1 MFLYIYSV
9 IQGIVQ
15 GITELL
21 PISSTAHLKIVNRI
35 IAACGGA
42 APSENFNNMFDVVI
56 QLGSILA
63 FLVYFHEKLVP
74 AAAFRDKA
82 VFRKTFLL
90 WFKSGIGLIPTAIAG
105 FLFADYV
112 EGLGLKTFI
121 TTLLVGGI
129 ILLFLESRKQKD
141 GIQKIEDIE
150 KFSYARALGVGLFQ
164 CLALIPGTSRS
175 AATIIGGLILGEFAI
190 EVGWFMPETILYM
203 AIVSI
208 TNFTQHNYELGYAFK
223 YVRIAMLCLT
233 ALCGWWGILLGT
245 ALLLVLLITSPMPED
260 RARYF
265 YPLIPFDGA
274 ALASLFIRRRKE
286 LP

>member
-35 IAACGGA
+35 IAACGGST
-42 APSENFNNMFDVVI
+42 PSEAFNNMFDVVI

-63 FLVYFHEKLVP
+63 FLVYFHEKLIP
-74 AAAFRDKA
+74 AAAFRDKI

-90 WFKSGIGLIPTAIAG
+90 WFKSGIGLIPTIIAG

-112 EGLGLKTFI
+112 ERLGMKTFI

-129 ILLFLESRKQKD
+129 VLLFLESRKQKE
-141 GIQKIEDIE
+141 GIKKIEDIE
-150 KFSYARALGVGLFQ
+150 NFSYARALGVGAFQ

-175 AATIIGGLILGEFAI
+175 AATIIGGLILGASRPLAVEFSFFLAI
-190 EVGWFMPETILYM
+190 PTMVAASGYSLLKHGASLSGTEWTAVGIGF
-203 AIVSI
+203 IVSFFVSWI
-208 TNFTQHNYELGYAFK
+208 TVVLFMKYIRTKDFK
-223 YVRIAMLCLT
+223 PFGWYRIGLAVVLAVL
-233 ALCGWWGILLGT
+233 LFRGILT
-245 ALLLVLLITSPMPED
+245 N
-260 RARYF
+260 
-265 YPLIPFDGA
+265 
-274 ALASLFIRRRKE
+274 
-286 LP
+286 

>member
-141 GIQKIEDIE
+141 GLQKIEDIE

-175 AATIIGGLILGEFAI
+175 AATIIGGLILGASRPLAVEFSFFLAI
-190 EVGWFMPETILYM
+190 PTMVAASGYSLLKHGASLSGQEWIAVAIGFVVSFFVSWATVVLFMKYIRTKDFKPFGWYRIGL
-203 AIVSI
+203 AIV
-208 TNFTQHNYELGYAFK
+208 L
-223 YVRIAMLCLT
+223 
-233 ALCGWWGILLGT
+233 GILLFSGILT
-245 ALLLVLLITSPMPED
+245 N
-260 RARYF
+260 
-265 YPLIPFDGA
+265 
-274 ALASLFIRRRKE
+274 
-286 LP
+286 

>member
-35 IAACGGA
+35 IAACGGST
-42 APSENFNNMFDVVI
+42 PSEAFNNMFDVVI

-90 WFKSGIGLIPTAIAG
+90 WFKSAIGVIPAIIAG
-105 FLFADYV
+105 LLFADYV
-112 EGLGLKTFI
+112 ETLGMKTFI

-129 ILLFLESRKQKD
+129 ILLVLESRKQKE
-141 GIQKIEDIE
+141 GVQKIEDIE
-150 KFSYARALGVGLFQ
+150 KFSYTRALGVGLFQ

-175 AATIIGGLILGEFAI
+175 AATIIGGLILGASRPLAVEFSFFLAI
-190 EVGWFMPETILYM
+190 PTMVAASGYSLLKHGASLNSNEWIAVAIGFVVSFFVSWITVVLFMKYIRTKDFKPFGWYRIGL
-203 AIVSI
+203 AAV
-208 TNFTQHNYELGYAFK
+208 LAFLLF
-223 YVRIAMLCLT
+223 R
-233 ALCGWWGILLGT
+233 GILT
-245 ALLLVLLITSPMPED
+245 N
-260 RARYF
+260 
-265 YPLIPFDGA
+265 
-274 ALASLFIRRRKE
+274 
-286 LP
+286 

>member
-15 GITELL
+15 GLTELL

-129 ILLFLESRKQKD
+129 ILLFLESRKRKD

-175 AATIIGGLILGEFAI
+175 AATIIGGLILGASRPLAVEFSFFLAI
-190 EVGWFMPETILYM
+190 PTMVAASGYSLLKHGASLSGQEWIAVAIGFVVSFFVSWATVVLFMKYIRTKDFKPFGWYRIGL
-203 AIVSI
+203 AIV
-208 TNFTQHNYELGYAFK
+208 L
-223 YVRIAMLCLT
+223 
-233 ALCGWWGILLGT
+233 GILLCCGILT
-245 ALLLVLLITSPMPED
+245 N
-260 RARYF
+260 
-265 YPLIPFDGA
+265 
-274 ALASLFIRRRKE
+274 
-286 LP
+286 

>member
-150 KFSYARALGVGLFQ
+150 KFSYARALGVGL
-164 CLALIPGTSRS
+164 
-175 AATIIGGLILGEFAI
+175 
-190 EVGWFMPETILYM
+190 
-203 AIVSI
+203 
-208 TNFTQHNYELGYAFK
+208 
-223 YVRIAMLCLT
+223 
-233 ALCGWWGILLGT
+233 
-245 ALLLVLLITSPMPED
+245 
-260 RARYF
+260 
-265 YPLIPFDGA
+265 
-274 ALASLFIRRRKE
+274 
-286 LP
+286 

>member
-1 MFLYIYSV
+1 MFLYIYSI

-35 IAACGGA
+35 VIACGGTP
-42 APSENFNNMFDVVI
+42 PSENFNNMFDVVI

-63 FLVYFHEKLVP
+63 FLVYFHEKLIP
-74 AAAFRDKA
+74 SAAFRDKA

-121 TTLLVGGI
+121 TTLFVGGI
-129 ILLFLESRKQKD
+129 ILLMLESRKKND
-141 GIQKIEDIE
+141 AAKIDDIE
-150 KFSYARALGVGLFQ
+150 KFSYTRALGVGVFQ

-175 AATIIGGLILGEFAI
+175 AATIIGGLILGASRPLAVEFSFFLAI
-190 EVGWFMPETILYM
+190 PTMVAASGYSLLKHGASLSGNEWLAVAIGFVVSFFVSWATVVLFMKYIRTKDFKPFGWY
-203 AIVSI
+203 
-208 TNFTQHNYELGYAFK
+208 
-223 YVRIAMLCLT
+223 RIGLAVVL
-233 ALCGWWGILLGT
+233 GILLFRGILT
-245 ALLLVLLITSPMPED
+245 N
-260 RARYF
+260 
-265 YPLIPFDGA
+265 
-274 ALASLFIRRRKE
+274 
-286 LP
+286 

>member
-35 IAACGGA
+35 IAACGGST
-42 APSENFNNMFDVVI
+42 PSEAFNNMFDVVI

-63 FLVYFHEKLVP
+63 FLVYFHEKLIP
-74 AAAFRDKA
+74 AAAFRDKI

-90 WFKSGIGLIPTAIAG
+90 WFKSGIGLIPTIIAG

-112 EGLGLKTFI
+112 ERLGMKTFI

-129 ILLFLESRKQKD
+129 VLLFLESRKQKE
-141 GIQKIEDIE
+141 GIKKIEDIE
-150 KFSYARALGVGLFQ
+150 NFSYARALGVGAFQ

-175 AATIIGGLILGEFAI
+175 AATIIGGLVLGASRPLAVEFSFFLAI
-190 EVGWFMPETILYM
+190 PTMVAASGYSLLKHGASLSGTEWIAVGIGF
-203 AIVSI
+203 IVSFFVSWI
-208 TNFTQHNYELGYAFK
+208 TVVLFMKYIRTKDFK
-223 YVRIAMLCLT
+223 PFGWYRIGLAVVLAVL
-233 ALCGWWGILLGT
+233 LFRGILT
-245 ALLLVLLITSPMPED
+245 N
-260 RARYF
+260 
-265 YPLIPFDGA
+265 
-274 ALASLFIRRRKE
+274 
-286 LP
+286 

>member
-129 ILLFLESRKQKD
+129 ILLFLESRKKKD

-175 AATIIGGLILGEFAI
+175 AATIIGGLILGASRPLAVEFSFFLAI
-190 EVGWFMPETILYM
+190 PTMVAASGYSLLKHGASLSGQEWIAVAIGFVVSFFVSWATVVLFMKYIRTKDFKPFGWYRIGL
-203 AIVSI
+203 AIV
-208 TNFTQHNYELGYAFK
+208 L
-223 YVRIAMLCLT
+223 
-233 ALCGWWGILLGT
+233 GILLCCGILT
-245 ALLLVLLITSPMPED
+245 N
-260 RARYF
+260 
-265 YPLIPFDGA
+265 
-274 ALASLFIRRRKE
+274 
-286 LP
+286 